1 MASGRGGGGVKRLIV
16 ALGFVGV
23 LLVVPQVSLAA
34 GPLDGLS
41 VPPPDPA
48 LQFVAPRPE
57 QPEYAQRVQA
67 FVDST
72 VPDVY
77 GGQPVAFLQ
86 TFDDVGVDTLGLP
99 TSQPAADPNNPQFV
113 YQRFQ
118 NGVLFYNGAE
128 GTTSVLA
135 LS

>member
-1 MASGRGGGGVKRLIV
+1 MKRLI
-16 ALGFVGV
+16 ASFGFVGV
-23 LLVVPQVSLAA
+23 LLFVPQMSLAA
-34 GPLDGLS
+34 GPLDGLT
-41 VPPPDPA
+41 VPAADPS

-57 QPEYAQRVQA
+57 QPNYAERVQA
-67 FVDST
+67 FVNST
-72 VPDVY
+72 VPDTY
-77 GGQPVAFLQ
+77 GGQPVVFLQ

-99 TSQPAADPNNPQFV
+99 TSEPAADANNPQFV

-128 GTTSVLA
+128 GTTSVLP